1 MLILVAWYLQV
12 IDSAEA
18 EGVRAA
24 RRCKGSVLLPSAD
37 QAQHAQQAQLVALGN
52 GVVDVPEDPAVEQ
65 TAVDFA
71 AQVHLILFWNCQISK
86 WQLKFVVQLTACCA
100 SCEPSTVGW

>member
-24 RRCKGSVLLPSAD
+24 RRRKASVLLPSAD

-52 GVVDVPEDPAVEQ
+52 GVVNVPEDPAVEQ
-65 TAVDFA
+65 TAVDFT
-71 AQVHLILFWNCQISK
+71 AQVHLILLWIANK
-86 WQLKFVVQLTACCA
+86 A
-100 SCEPSTVGW
+100 SGS